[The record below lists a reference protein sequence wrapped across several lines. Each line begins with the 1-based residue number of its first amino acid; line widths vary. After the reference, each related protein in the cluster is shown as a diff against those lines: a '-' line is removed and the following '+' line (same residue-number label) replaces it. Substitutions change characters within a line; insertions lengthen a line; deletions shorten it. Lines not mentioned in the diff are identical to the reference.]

1 MWTGKG
7 DAPGQDAGV
16 GVGSA
21 VRVLF
26 DKLLYPGTIRA
37 WHASGLC
44 TVEFDDGEVHHDVAS
59 SELKPIRQVASRGGR
74 IEEPATAIQPSDEQL
89 TDAKAKLEKTWD
101 FNLPP
106 ASISPSRCLGGKHHC
121 GGDLCFPNLTL
132 LHEKCGHR
140 MPLFPMVAGAAVAFD
155 AATLCHGTTEHE
167 DPAMRAEGCGAHV
180 SFACQVPAAVLG
192 VSTSAGTW
200 QKVHQSVLDLARM
213 DERSHWSGSDV
224 VRLPVLNFANVPS
237 PTGRLEVDLKHMCPL
252 AWRRVVSSKSHL
264 AAPIKDNFV
273 PTNCRHH
280 HSHDKHHVLCCIA
293 T

>member
-1 MWTGKG
+1 MEGWEL
-7 DAPGQDAGV
+7 GV
-16 GVGSA
+16 GAA

-44 TVEFDDGEVHHDVAS
+44 TVGFDDGEVHHDVAAF
-59 SELKPIRQVASRGGR
+59 ELKPMRQVAARGR
-74 IEEPATAIQPSDEQL
+74 IEEPATAIQPSDGQL
-89 TDAKAKLEKTWD
+89 TDAKAKLEAWD
-101 FNLPP
+101 LKLPA
-106 ASISPSRCLGGKHHC
+106 ASISPSRCHGGRQHC

-132 LHEKCGHR
+132 LHAKCGHR
-140 MPLFPMVAGAAVAFD
+140 MPLFPMVAGAVVAFD

-167 DPAMRAEGCGAHV
+167 DPAKRATGCGSHV
-180 SFACQVPAAVLG
+180 SFACQVPAAILG
-192 VSTSAGTW
+192 VSSSAGTW
-200 QKVHQSVLDLARM
+200 QKVHQRVLDLARI

-224 VRLPVLNFANVPS
+224 VRLPVLNYTDVPS
-237 PTGRLEVDLKHMCPL
+237 PTGRLKVDLEHMCPL